1 MTVPGTAAPA
11 RPLDHPAVKG
21 GPPRR
26 LLVMGAF
33 LGATAALIAILTYI
47 LPYNSKPA
55 LFLLDYGRGSIFDDT
70 YPLTIQNGLHIL
82 TAVAFAELFLRWRRA
97 PFERAHLRMDLL
109 PEDDQTVLG
118 INDLGAIRRR
128 VVPLAKSGAAA
139 AVLIDAATLQA
150 MTSRSLEQVS
160 TVVNAKLELLG
171 NRLDLEYQTLRYI
184 AWLIPT
190 IGFVGTVVGIAVAL
204 EGIDDP
210 QNLHLEQITAGLGIA
225 FYTTILALL
234 ESAVVVF
241 IQNNVQKYE
250 ELSLN
255 AAADYC
261 LTNLI
266 NRLYL
271 PK

>member
-1 MTVPGTAAPA
+1 MTVSGVAAPLA
-11 RPLDHPAVKG
+11 NHPAIKG

-26 LLVMGAF
+26 LVAMGAF
-33 LGATAALIAILTYI
+33 VGGAVVLIAILTFL

-70 YPLTIQNGLHIL
+70 YPVTIQNALHIL
-82 TAVAFAELFLRWRRA
+82 TAVGLGDLFVRWRRA
-97 PFERAHLRMDLL
+97 RFERAHLAMGLL
-109 PEDDQTVLG
+109 PEDDETVLAA
-118 INDLGAIRRR
+118 NDLGAIRRR

-160 TVVNAKLELLG
+160 TIVNAKLELLG
-171 NRLDLEYQTLRYI
+171 NRLDLEYQTIRYI

-210 QNLHLEQITAGLGIA
+210 QNLHLEKITAGLGIA

-255 AAADYC
+255 AAADYV